1 MTTSDRS
8 RILVFALFFVTGVTG
23 LVLEVAWT
31 RMFITVFGSTTHAV
45 STVLA
50 AFMAGMAL
58 GSIIL
63 GRMADRFKRPILV
76 YGVIELLIGIY
87 AIFMPMII
95 GNLYGVYASVF
106 TGLGQ
111 RPVPV
116 AMLRFFLSFLVILI
130 PTTLMGGTLP
140 VLSKLAGREF
150 AKLGKNIGALYSL
163 NTFGAV
169 IGSFATGFILLE
181 LVGVSSS
188 VYLAAAISMLVGV
201 VAVYVGRAGGTR
213 VDQQVAGEQA
223 AAEAVA
229 DGQATSESAAPGQA
243 AEPAPPGQVRL
254 PQYVSFAVLLAIA
267 ISGGA
272 ALAYEVIYAKVLVF
286 SLGATTHAFSLMLT
300 TFLVGIAL
308 GSFVSSRLADRF
320 KRPTDVFGIV
330 EVLIGL
336 AALGSIY
343 FLSRLD
349 LAHQYLDLR
358 DAGGDLFRLRW
369 AGFLQAGLIMLV
381 PSFFMGAA
389 FPVVTRIYTRK
400 NKVSRSV
407 GRIYFFNTLGAV
419 AGSLMAGFVLVPT
432 LGSARAI
439 ALLAALNIG
448 AGIFLFSCRANR
460 RFWAGMSVVALVGL
474 SVFAFVLK
482 PSVFARTF
490 NIKEAGSELLY
501 FKEGVSG
508 TVTIHRYPG
517 YDLIAIDGVNVAGT
531 SDMLRVTQKLQGH
544 LPILLAEGKERVA
557 HIGFGSGETL
567 HILTMHNAGMIDGIE
582 ICKDVIK
589 TSRRF
594 FSSINKLAF
603 DRPDV
608 NVIIMDGK
616 NYVLLTD
623 KEYDIIM
630 TDSIYPGT
638 GGASAL
644 YSYDHFM
651 AVRDKLKPGGVA
663 TCWLPLDLSP
673 YDIKVALKAFHDV
686 FPDMSVWYCY
696 MTFSQHALIAGR
708 KDAPLDIDLA
718 KFGRAFEDQAIKDD
732 LAAIFIDSPF
742 TLASCL
748 LADGEAVKKFC
759 GDVPRHSDD
768 HPILEFGIARR
779 GSAKP
784 YLSQNLEAMLALRP
798 NPLRYMSGIEEAGL
812 DSAFVVE
819 QAMKAFLASSN
830 IIGGHVH
837 RALGEDGR
845 ARAQYQKVLE
855 MDPENLA
862 ARRSIESLDATVT
875 ALELANKTGE
885 GGYETAYGLGVR
897 YLTEGRFDE
906 ALVNL
911 KRALALRPDLPDPH
925 VTMGELYLR
934 WGKPAEALQH
944 FLDARDILP
953 DNAGILYLLGNTY
966 SALKRTGEAKETY
979 EQALESDPDD
989 YGIRNALG
997 TAYLSEGRVVDARRE
1012 FEKAVELFPTR
1023 PHAICNVGY
1032 TYAAERNWERA
1043 IEYYRQCLELSPVFF
1058 LAHVHMGD
1066 ALHELGH
1073 EQEAIRAWETAQSI
1087 NPQHGGVRRR
1097 LENAGK

>member
-1 MTTSDRS
+1 
-8 RILVFALFFVTGVTG
+8 V
-23 LVLEVAWT
+23 
-31 RMFITVFGSTTHAV
+31 
-45 STVLA
+45 
-50 AFMAGMAL
+50 
-58 GSIIL
+58 
-63 GRMADRFKRPILV
+63 
-76 YGVIELLIGIY
+76 
-87 AIFMPMII
+87 
-95 GNLYGVYASVF
+95 
-106 TGLGQ
+106 
-111 RPVPV
+111 
-116 AMLRFFLSFLVILI
+116 
-130 PTTLMGGTLP
+130 
-140 VLSKLAGREF
+140 
-150 AKLGKNIGALYSL
+150 
-163 NTFGAV
+163 
-169 IGSFATGFILLE
+169 
-181 LVGVSSS
+181 
-188 VYLAAAISMLVGV
+188 
-201 VAVYVGRAGGTR
+201 
-213 VDQQVAGEQA
+213 
-223 AAEAVA
+223 
-229 DGQATSESAAPGQA
+229 
-243 AEPAPPGQVRL
+243 
-254 PQYVSFAVLLAIA
+254 
-267 ISGGA
+267 
-272 ALAYEVIYAKVLVF
+272 ALA
-286 SLGATTHAFSLMLT
+286 
-300 TFLVGIAL
+300 
-308 GSFVSSRLADRF
+308 
-320 KRPTDVFGIV
+320 
-330 EVLIGL
+330 
-336 AALGSIY
+336 
-343 FLSRLD
+343 
-349 LAHQYLDLR
+349 
-358 DAGGDLFRLRW
+358 
-369 AGFLQAGLIMLV
+369 
-381 PSFFMGAA
+381 
-389 FPVVTRIYTRK
+389 
-400 NKVSRSV
+400 
-407 GRIYFFNTLGAV
+407 
-419 AGSLMAGFVLVPT
+419 
-432 LGSARAI
+432 
-439 ALLAALNIG
+439 
-448 AGIFLFSCRANR
+448 
-460 RFWAGMSVVALVGL
+460 GL
-474 SVFAFVLK
+474 SVFAFVMK
-482 PSVFARTF
+482 PSVFARTS

-501 FKEGVSG
+501 FKEGISG

-531 SDMLRVTQKLQGH
+531 SDMLRVTQKMQGH
-544 LPILLAEGKERVA
+544 LPILLADQRERVA

-567 HILTMHNAGMIDGIE
+567 HILTLHNAGMIDGIE

-608 NVIIMDGK
+608 NVVIMDGK

-673 YDIKVALKAFHDV
+673 YDIKVALKAFYDV
-686 FPDMSVWYCY
+686 FPNMSVWYCY

-718 KFGRAFEDQAIKDD
+718 KFSRAFEDQAIRED

-759 GDVPRHSDD
+759 GDAPRHSDD

-784 YLSQNLEAMLALRP
+784 YLSQNIEAMLALRP

-812 DSAFVVE
+812 DSAFVAE
-819 QAMKAFLASSN
+819 QAMKTLLASSN

-875 ALELANKTGE
+875 ALELANKRGE

-906 ALVNL
+906 ALANL
-911 KRALALRPDLPDPH
+911 ERALALRPDLPDPH

-953 DNAGILYLLGNTY
+953 DNAGILFRLGNTY
-966 SALKRTGEAKETY
+966 SALKRADEARQTF
-979 EQALESDPDD
+979 EQALKLDPDD

-997 TAYLSEGRVVDARRE
+997 TAYLSEGRVADARHE

-1043 IEYYRQCLELSPVFF
+1043 IEYYRQCLELSPAFF
-1058 LAHVHMGD
+1058 LAYVHTGD

-1073 EQEAIRAWETAQSI
+1073 EPEAIRAWETALTIPARGSQAAA
-1087 NPQHGGVRRR
+1087 R
-1097 LENAGK
+1097 

>member
-1 MTTSDRS
+1 MTTSDRN

-23 LVLEVAWT
+23 LILEVAWT
-31 RMFITVFGSTTHAV
+31 RLFITVFGSTTHAV

-76 YGVIELLIGIY
+76 YGVIEVLIGVY
-87 AIFMPMII
+87 ALFMPLII
-95 GNLYGVYASVF
+95 SNLYGVYAVVF

-116 AMLRFFLSFLVILI
+116 AMLRFLLSFLVILI

-140 VLSKLAGREF
+140 VLSKFAGREF
-150 AKLGKNIGALYSL
+150 SRLGRNIGALYAL

-181 LVGVSSS
+181 MFGVSSS
-188 VYLAAAISMLVGV
+188 VYLAAVISMLVGLAA
-201 VAVYVGRAGGTR
+201 VAVGRTGEAAA
-213 VDQQVAGEQA
+213 DQGVAGEEP
-223 AAEAVA
+223 AEEIPA
-229 DGQATSESAAPGQA
+229 GQAT
-243 AEPAPPGQVRL
+243 PGQVRL
-254 PQYVSFAVLLAIA
+254 PQYVRFAVLLAIA

-300 TFLVGIAL
+300 TFLVGLAL

-320 KRPTDVFGIV
+320 RRPTDVFGVV
-330 EVLIGL
+330 EILIGL

-349 LAHQYLDLR
+349 LAHRFLNIR
-358 DAGGDLFRLRW
+358 DAGGDLFSLRW
-369 AGFLQAGLIMLV
+369 AGFLQAALIMLV
-381 PSFFMGAA
+381 PAFFMGTA
-389 FPVVTRIYTRK
+389 FPVVTRIYARR
-400 NKVSRSV
+400 NRVSLSV
-407 GRIYFFNTLGAV
+407 GRIYFFNTIGAV
-419 AGSLMAGFVLVPT
+419 AGSLLAGFVLVPA

-439 ALLAALNIG
+439 ALLAAFNIG

-460 RFWAGMSVVALVGL
+460 KFWAGIAVVTLVGL
-474 SVFAFVLK
+474 SIFAFVIK

-490 NIKEAGSELLY
+490 NIREAGSELLY

-544 LPILLAEGKERVA
+544 LPILLAEGRERVA

-567 HILTMHNAGMIDGIE
+567 HILTLHNAGMIDGIE

-589 TSRRF
+589 ASRRF

-673 YDIKVALKAFHDV
+673 RDIQVALKAFYDV

-696 MTFSQHALIAGR
+696 MTFSQHALVAGR

-718 KFGRAFEDQAIKDD
+718 KFTQAFDDQVIRED

-742 TLASCL
+742 SLASCL

-759 GDVPRHSDD
+759 RDAPRHSDD

-798 NPLRYMSGIEEAGL
+798 NPLRYISGIEEAGL
-812 DSAFVVE
+812 DSAFVAQE
-819 QAMKAFLASSN
+819 AMKSLLASSN
-830 IIGGHVH
+830 IIGGHIH

-855 MDPENLA
+855 MYPDNLA
-862 ARRSIESLDATVT
+862 ARRSIEGLDATVT
-875 ALELANKTGE
+875 ALELADKTGE
-885 GGYETAYGLGVR
+885 GGYQTAYGLGVR

-906 ALVNL
+906 ALLNL
-911 KRALALRPDLPDPH
+911 ERALALRPDLPDPH

-934 WGKPAEALQH
+934 RGEPEEALPH
-944 FLDARDILP
+944 LLDALEILP
-953 DNAGILYLLGNTY
+953 DNAGILYRLGNTY
-966 SALKRTGEAKETY
+966 SALKRNGEARETY
-979 EQALESDPDD
+979 EKAVELDPDD

-997 TAYLSEGRVVDARRE
+997 TAYLSEGRVADARRE
-1012 FEKAVELFPTR
+1012 YEKAVELFPTR

-1043 IEYYRQCLELSPVFF
+1043 IEYYRQCLELSPAFF

-1066 ALHELGH
+1066 ALHQMGQEK
-1073 EQEAIRAWETAQSI
+1073 EAIRAWEAALSI
-1087 NPQHGGVRRR
+1087 NPQHAGVKRR
-1097 LENAGK
+1097 LEDARN

>member
-1 MTTSDRS
+1 MTTSNRN
-8 RILVFALFFVTGVTG
+8 RILVFALFFITGITG
-23 LVLEVAWT
+23 LILQVAWT
-31 RMFITVFGSTTHAV
+31 RLFVTVFGSTTHAV

-50 AFMAGMAL
+50 AFMAGLAL

-87 AIFMPMII
+87 ALFMPLII

-106 TGLGQ
+106 TGLGH

-116 AMLRFFLSFLVILI
+116 AMLRFLLSFLVILI

-140 VLSKLAGREF
+140 VLSKFAGREF
-150 AKLGKNIGALYSL
+150 AKLGKSIGALYAL

-181 LVGVSSS
+181 LFGVSSS
-188 VYLAAAISMLVGV
+188 VYLAAAMSMLVGV
-201 VAVYVGRAGGTR
+201 VAVSAGRAGGATADEPIGAR
-213 VDQQVAGEQA
+213 PIADEQAGAKPVAGE
-223 AAEAVA
+223 
-229 DGQATSESAAPGQA
+229 
-243 AEPAPPGQVRL
+243 QVRL

-272 ALAYEVIYAKVLVF
+272 ALGYEVIYAKVLVF

-300 TFLVGIAL
+300 TFLGGIAL

-330 EVLIGL
+330 EILIGL

-349 LAHQYLDLR
+349 LAHEYLDLR

-400 NKVSRSV
+400 NRVSKSV

-419 AGSLMAGFVLVPT
+419 IGSLLAGFVLVPT

-439 ALLAALNIG
+439 ALLAAFNVG

-460 RFWAGMSVVALVGL
+460 RFWVGMSVVALVGL
-474 SVFAFVLK
+474 SVFAFVMK

-490 NIKEAGSELLY
+490 NIKETGSELLY
-501 FKEGVSG
+501 FKEGISG

-517 YDLIAIDGVNVAGT
+517 DDLIAIDGVNVAGT

-544 LPILLAEGKERVA
+544 LPILLADGRERVA

-567 HILTMHNAGMIDGIE
+567 HILTLHNAGMIDGIE

-594 FSSINKLAF
+594 FSAINKLAF

-608 NVIIMDGK
+608 NIVIMDGK
-616 NYVLLTD
+616 NYILLTD

-644 YSYDHFM
+644 YSYDHFK

-673 YDIKVALKAFHDV
+673 YDLRVALKAFYDV

-696 MTFSQHALIAGR
+696 MTFSQHALVAGR

-718 KFGRAFEDQAIKDD
+718 KFGRAFDDPLIRED
-732 LAAIFIDSPF
+732 LATIFIDSPF

-784 YLSQNLEAMLALRP
+784 YLSENIEAMLALRP
-798 NPLRYMSGIEEAGL
+798 NPLRYMSGIEEAGM
-812 DSAFVVE
+812 DSASVAR
-819 QAMKAFLASSN
+819 QAMRTLLTSSN
-830 IIGGHVH
+830 IIGGHIH

-845 ARAQYQKVLE
+845 ARAQYRKALDLE
-855 MDPENLA
+855 PGNLA
-862 ARRSIESLDATVT
+862 ALHSIESLDATVT

-885 GGYETAYGLGVR
+885 GGYEAAYSLGVQ
-897 YLTEGRFDE
+897 YLSEGRFDE

-911 KRALALRPDLPDPH
+911 DRALALRPDLPDPH

-934 WGKPAEALQH
+934 WGKPADALQH
-944 FLDARDILP
+944 FLDAREILP
-953 DNAGILYLLGNTY
+953 DNAGILYRLGNTY
-966 SALKRTGEAKETY
+966 SALKRADEAKETY
-979 EQALESDPDD
+979 QQALELDPND

-997 TAYLSEGRVVDARRE
+997 SVYLSEGKVADARHE
-1012 FEKAVELFPTR
+1012 FAKAVELFPTR
-1023 PHAICNVGY
+1023 PHAVCNLGF

-1043 IEYYRQCLELSPVFF
+1043 IDYYKQCLELSPAFF
-1058 LAHVHMGD
+1058 TAYFHMGD
-1066 ALHELGH
+1066 ALYELGH
-1073 EQEAIRAWETAQSI
+1073 KQEAIRSWETAQSI
-1087 NPQHGGVRRR
+1087 NPQHGALKQRI
-1097 LENAGK
+1097 ENARR